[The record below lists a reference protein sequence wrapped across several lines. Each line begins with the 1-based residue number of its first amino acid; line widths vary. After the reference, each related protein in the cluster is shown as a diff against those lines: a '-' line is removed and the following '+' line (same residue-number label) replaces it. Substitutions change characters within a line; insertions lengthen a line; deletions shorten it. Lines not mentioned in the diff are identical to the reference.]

1 MPDITNL
8 ASNTTP
14 NAKVNEVKIEIPGMI
29 NSATNASYNAKTNEV
44 KGQILGITNLG
55 TTTAFTTVENKVPN
69 FSDLVKKKKI
79 IMQIYQKWK
88 KIFQSFLL

>member
-44 KGQILGITNLG
+44 KG
-55 TTTAFTTVENKVPN
+55 
-69 FSDLVKKKKI
+69 
-79 IMQIYQKWK
+79 
-88 KIFQSFLL
+88 